1 MTIKLY
7 NNKSRAN
14 KINKVLEDEASFTG
28 EFIESTNMEG
38 PSFTLDMESTALN
51 NYNYAYIVDFNKY
64 YFIVSKTIEEA
75 NIIRLNLA
83 PDVLMTYKAQL
94 VNCPAIISRA
104 SKLWNLYLQDAGR
117 QTQQNQNTYIKEFP
131 NSLDSISFI
140 LITAGSYQNIQNT

>member
-14 KINKVLEDEASFTG
+14 KINKVLDNEASFTG
-28 EFIESTNMEG
+28 EFIEDTSMEG
-38 PSFTLDMESTALN
+38 PTFTLEVADDTAFT
-51 NYNYAYIVDFNKY
+51 NYNYAYIEEFEKY
-64 YFIVSKTIEEA
+64 YFIVNKTIEEA

-104 SKLWNLYLQDAGR
+104 SQLWNLYLQDSSR

-131 NSLDSISFI
+131 NALDSISFI
-140 LITAGSYQNIQNT
+140 LITAGSYQNI